1 MKMRVR
7 GLTFLGVPFGGGAS
21 WGGTAILNGKFLY
34 HIEIFLGPFY
44 VNL

>member
-7 GLTFLGVPFGGGAS
+7 GLTFGGVPFRGVQVG
-21 WGGTAILNGKFLY
+21 GGTAILNGKFLY
-34 HIEIFLGPFY
+34 HSEIFLGAFY